1 MLLSFAGLCGFK
13 NLFRP
18 ALCQI
23 CSLVQ
28 RDIWNKVL
36 RTKSMK
42 IVVFNVSFLQRCI
55 HFSVLDLRGVFGGQK
70 MKSLRS
76 QSSFLAVN

>member
-1 MLLSFAGLCGFK
+1 M
-13 NLFRP
+13 
-18 ALCQI
+18 
-23 CSLVQ
+23 
-28 RDIWNKVL
+28 L